1 MPEITVNG
9 LNANYTDTGPAT
21 GETILLL
28 HAGGT
33 SSAHWRKVAPLLD
46 GDVRLIAPDLIGFG
60 ETDSWRGDRELT
72 HDDQADLVA
81 GLLDHLDVGPVHVVG
96 HSYGG
101 ATSTRLAL
109 RYPELLK
116 GLVLIEPVLTPLLH
130 QSGDS
135 ALFQSTRILACAF
148 ITDAEAGRFE
158 AAWRRFID
166 NHNGDGTWNGL
177 SETARDRFLAMTME
191 TADAYKSNM
200 NNVTTLTDLM
210 GLAAPTMVVSG
221 EATCKS
227 FRRIC
232 AIVRERVPGCADR
245 IIDGAGHMSP
255 LTHPQ
260 TVAAVIKGHV
270 EIANW
275 CAMRKTAA

>member
-1 MPEITVNG
+1 MPAITVNG
-9 LNANYTDTGPAT
+9 FHANYTDTGPAT

-60 ETDSWRGDRELT
+60 ATDSWRGDRELT

-81 GLLDHLDVGPVHVVG
+81 GLLDHLDVRSVHVVG

-101 ATSTRLAL
+101 ATATRLAL
-109 RYPELLK
+109 RYPEKIK
-116 GLVLIEPVLTPLLH
+116 GLVLIEPVLTPLLR
-130 QSGDS
+130 QSGDA
-135 ALFQSTRILACAF
+135 ALFQAARILAYAF
-148 ITDAEAGRFE
+148 ITDAEAGRAE

-166 NHNGDGTWNGL
+166 NHNGEGTWTGL
-177 SETARDRFLAMTME
+177 SDKARDRFLAMTME

-200 NNVTTLTDLM
+200 NNCTTLADLS
-210 GLAAPTMVVSG
+210 GIAAPTMVICG
-221 EATCKS
+221 ESTCKT

-245 IIDGAGHMSP
+245 CIDGAGHMSP
-255 LTHPQ
+255 LTHPE
-260 TVAAVIKGHV
+260 TVAVAIKAQIDV
-270 EIANW
+270 ANW
-275 CAMRKTAA
+275 RAMHKAAA